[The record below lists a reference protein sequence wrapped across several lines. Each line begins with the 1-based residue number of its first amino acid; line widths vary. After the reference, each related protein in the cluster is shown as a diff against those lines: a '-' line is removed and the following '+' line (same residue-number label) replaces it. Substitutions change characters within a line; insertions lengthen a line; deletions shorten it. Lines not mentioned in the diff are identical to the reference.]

1 VDGCYLLFVVLF
13 GAVVLGMWG
22 WGLSLSLREEGRR
35 RAARAA
41 SAARWTGAWTSE
53 FQGTAL
59 LVTRIHGRRA
69 DVRLERDRE
78 SGLRYTRVTV
88 DLRGKSPGTLK
99 IAPPGWAS
107 RIARMFGDQDI
118 LIGDRAFDDHFIIMA
133 NPESL
138 AHRLFS
144 VERRAR
150 MISAIRRIG
159 RGWAPFVDL
168 TREALHV
175 GVVAEVQSDRQMQDL
190 LETARE
196 LVEAVFEAG
205 HTTGILW
212 IGETKTEGGQ
222 CQVCGSE
229 MTDRIVRCAKCGTP
243 HHEECWRYAGE
254 CSTYACQETAYLK
267 EGRRVEPNSP
277 SGARILR
284 IERMDDGFRAVPRAV
299 RPPPGSVPGWER
311 GEGDG

>member
-1 VDGCYLLFVVLF
+1 VDGCFVLFVAVF
-13 GAVVLGMWG
+13 GAVVLGIWG
-22 WGLSLSLREEGRR
+22 WGLSLSLREEARR
-35 RAARAA
+35 RESRAA
-41 SAARWTGAWTSE
+41 SASRWTDRLATE
-53 FQGTAL
+53 FRGIG
-59 LVTRIHGRRA
+59 LVVTEIHGRRA

-78 SGLRYTRVTV
+78 SGLRYTTVTV

-107 RIARMFGDQDI
+107 HIARMFGDQDI

-159 RGWAPFVDL
+159 RGWAPFIDL

-175 GVVAEVQSDRQMQDL
+175 GVVAELHSDRQIQDL

-196 LVEAVFEAG
+196 LVEAILEAG

-212 IGETKTEGGQ
+212 IGETNEALGQ
-222 CQVCGSE
+222 CLVCGSE
-229 MTDRIVRCAKCGTP
+229 MTEGIVHCAKCGTP
-243 HHEECWRYAGE
+243 HHEECWRYTGE

-267 EGRRVEPNSP
+267 DGRRVEGRPAS
-277 SGARILR
+277 SARILR
-284 IERMDDGFRAVPRAV
+284 IERMDDARRMEPRNT
-299 RPPPGSVPGWER
+299 R
-311 GEGDG
+311 GAGPVST